1 MPAAYLFTGSQEF
14 HIVGSGRH
22 EDTLRVESN
31 SREKERPFRLVLP
44 TLCITYAKM
53 EFANRIG
60 GQQANYPASRSYGPA
75 FFDPPVVI
83 NGAAEIEKLTW
94 IRGADRVVIGPAETE
109 IFWRPWRKLVVPRL
123 RVERDKPAT
132 GVVKLENTPIPAG
145 TELVVT
151 IKQYSDG
158 RHTGGARI
166 AKRHPDWKPPEIEKA
181 YDLWVRVT
189 NGVTLRPMPEVLVR
203 VFRWDPR
210 LRTPYGTG
218 GFRLTDRIRTDG
230 WGAVRAPGRPADEIE
245 AVSAGVPGAWT
256 RARCFRPLP
265 GQNVRMQVRAW
276 PLLET
281 SVAYTWRPADDL
293 RSVAALTGLSP
304 SVLLKRLGLARE
316 SDLKAGLRVKLPCW
330 AACVWLEPG
339 ETLPQLAKT
348 FAYGSVEALVKAN
361 GTGTAEELEA
371 GGKVLLPGWNFFY
384 ARKGDA
390 LPEID
395 RQFELPRNSARLA
408 GKVYRP
414 EPRLPLEGE
423 VIAVPAKSFRKANAK
438 YF

>member
-1 MPAAYLFTGSQEF
+1 MPAAYLYTGSQAF
-14 HIVGSGRH
+14 KIVGSGRH

-31 SREKERPFRLVLP
+31 SREKERQFRLVLP

-60 GQQANYPASRSYGPA
+60 GEQANYPASRSYGPA

-83 NGAAEIEKLTW
+83 SGAAEIEKLTW
-94 IRGADRVVIGPAETE
+94 IRGADRVVIGPGETE
-109 IFWRPWRKLVVPRL
+109 IYWRPWRKLVVPRL
-123 RVERDKPAT
+123 RIDRDKAAA
-132 GVVKLENTPIPAG
+132 GLVKLENTPIPAG

-151 IKQYSDG
+151 VKQYTDG
-158 RHTGGARI
+158 RHTGGVRI
-166 AKRHPDWKPPEIEKA
+166 AKRHPDWKPPEIEKI
-181 YDLWVRVT
+181 YDLWVRVV
-189 NGVTLRPMPEVLVR
+189 NGLTLKPMPEALVR

-218 GFRLTDRIRTDG
+218 GFRQSDRIRTDG
-230 WGAVRAPGRPADEIE
+230 WGAVRAPGRVAGEIE
-245 AVSAGVPGAWT
+245 AVSASVPGAWT

-265 GQNVRMQVRAW
+265 GQKVRIQVRAW
-276 PLLET
+276 PLQET
-281 SVAYTWRPADDL
+281 AAPYTWRPADAL
-293 RSVAALTGLSP
+293 RSVAALIGLSP
-304 SVLLKRLGLARE
+304 SVVLKRLGVARE

-330 AACVWLEPG
+330 TACVWLEPG
-339 ETLPQLAKT
+339 ETLAQLAKT

-361 GTGTAEELEA
+361 GAARAEELEA
-371 GGKVLLPGWNFFY
+371 GGRVWLPGWNFFY

-395 RQFELPRNSARLA
+395 RQFGLPQGSSRPV

-414 EPRLPLEGE
+414 DVRLPLESE
-423 VIAVPAKSFRKANAK
+423 VIAVPTRQFRKANAK